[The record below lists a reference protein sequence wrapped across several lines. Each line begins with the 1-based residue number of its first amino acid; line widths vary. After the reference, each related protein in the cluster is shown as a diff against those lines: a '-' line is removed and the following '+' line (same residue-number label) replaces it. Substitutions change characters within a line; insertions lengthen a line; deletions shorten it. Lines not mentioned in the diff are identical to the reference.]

1 MECSKKWKPLKLR
14 ALDDQDLQIF
24 SQCLYE
30 AIIISTEINYN
41 KNKKQF
47 AVATER
53 FTWENSNGKSYL
65 LMQVLAV
72 LIINGVEEVDM
83 KNILNQ
89 NKIKNILSI
98 SFVDN
103 NILILLNNEEFINLK
118 VEKWSCLLEDIG
130 KPFLPAFIPVYPKND

>member
-1 MECSKKWKPLKLR
+1 
-14 ALDDQDLQIF
+14 
-24 SQCLYE
+24 
-30 AIIISTEINYN
+30 
-41 KNKKQF
+41 
-47 AVATER
+47 
-53 FTWENSNGKSYL
+53 
-65 LMQVLAV
+65 MQVLAV

-130 KPFLPAFIPVYPKND
+130 KPFLPATIPAYSKNEL